1 MRLTRAIHRLWSAA
15 WERWAD
21 WRRERRI
28 SDLRACLEIEL
39 AAGRYGL
46 AAECRRALRREILLR
61 SPQQRTRLARRGLR
75 P

>member
-1 MRLTRAIHRLWSAA
+1 MRMTRAFHRLLATA
-15 WERWAD
+15 QGRWAD

-46 AAECRRALRREILLR
+46 ASECRRALRREVLLR
-61 SPQQRTRLARRGLR
+61 SPQQRARLARRGLR